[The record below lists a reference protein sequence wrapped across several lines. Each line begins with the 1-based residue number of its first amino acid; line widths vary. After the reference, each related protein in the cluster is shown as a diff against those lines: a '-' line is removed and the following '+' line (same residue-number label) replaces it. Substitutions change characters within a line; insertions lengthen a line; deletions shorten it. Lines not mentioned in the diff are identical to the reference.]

1 MQAVGDLLHRQVR
14 RLQEHL
20 DLQQDRPVDELLGGA
35 VRDRTHDGRKVTGGN
50 AEFVGVERHFAL
62 L

>member
-1 MQAVGDLLHRQVR
+1 MLLEIAPQVGLVGEMQAVGDLLHRQVR

-35 VRDRTHDGRKVTGGN
+35 VRDRM
-50 AEFVGVERHFAL
+50 VER
-62 L
+62 